1 MSGSRTRPR
10 TNRERPLNND
20 RVSPAI
26 PTDER
31 AFELQIPSKRI
42 LIGGT
47 FYPFAGLIVEP
58 GVTLSSARYQVDG
71 GGWTAITTGSY
82 TDLIQAIKYLNV
94 ANTTF
99 ENKTYTLE
107 LTDTSSNI
115 VSEDTEIV
123 VEIVAGNSKSVD
135 ADVGFRPFSDFRIGT
150 QALSNIQYKVTGAS
164 TVALTAITRAVLLS
178 GTHSG
183 SNNASSLT
191 DTTRDFV
198 PYYFDIDTDIVKNT
212 TDGSQATITGVTKYN
227 ITGTLSGG
235 TDNDWDTSDAY
246 QIVEGGTLADVA
258 KNFTLTLSST
268 GYHLVTLVATDGSAN
283 TSSASVLVSVN

>member
-1 MSGSRTRPR
+1 
-10 TNRERPLNND
+10 LNND
-20 RVSPAI
+20 RVRPAI

-31 AFELQIPSKRI
+31 AFELQIPSKRV

-47 FYPFAGLIVEP
+47 VYPFAGLIVEP
-58 GVTLSSARYQVDG
+58 GITLSSARYRIDG
-71 GGWTAITTGSY
+71 GSWVAITTGSY

-94 ANTTF
+94 TATTF
-99 ENKTYTLE
+99 ESKVYELE
-107 LTDTSSNI
+107 LTDVDSNI
-115 VSEDTEIV
+115 VTESTVVV
-123 VEIVAGNSKSVD
+123 VEIIKGNSKSVD

-150 QALSNIQYKVTGAS
+150 QTLSNIQYKVTGAS

-191 DTTRDFV
+191 DTTRNFV
-198 PYYFDIDTDIVKNT
+198 PYSFEINRDILKNT
-212 TDGSQATITGVTKYN
+212 TDVSEGVLTAIDAYTLTAT
-227 ITGTLSGG
+227 LAGG

-246 QIVEGGTLADVA
+246 QVVEGGSLANVA
-258 KNFTLTLSST
+258 KNFTLTLST
-268 GYHLVTLVATDGSAN
+268 QGYHLVTLVATDGSAN